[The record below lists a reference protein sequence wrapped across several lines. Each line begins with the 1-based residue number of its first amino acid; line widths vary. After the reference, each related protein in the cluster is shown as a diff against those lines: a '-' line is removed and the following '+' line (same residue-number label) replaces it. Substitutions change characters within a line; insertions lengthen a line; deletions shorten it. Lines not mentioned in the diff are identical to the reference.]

1 MLETVF
7 MAMGLAMDASCVS
20 MTNAMSEKNM
30 KWLKAIFFTLLF
42 GVFQAVMPM
51 IGYFVG
57 GAFSKLLLNFIPLIV
72 LVLLTALGLKSIIE
86 TVKDKK
92 KGNEVKEKRVGMGE
106 IFLQALATSIDALSV
121 GVLFIEKSVGEAML
135 SFGIIGIITFAMSF
149 ICYLI
154 GKKFCGWLKNKAAI
168 VGGIVLIL
176 VGLKIFL
183 PSVL

>member
-57 GAFSKLLLNFIPLIV
+57 GAFSKLLLNFIPLIA

-92 KGNEVKEKRVGMGE
+92 KGHKYQHNAADDRSFVFEPTAK
-106 IFLQALATSIDALSV
+106 
-121 GVLFIEKSVGEAML
+121 LFAYQ
-135 SFGIIGIITFAMSF
+135 IT
-149 ICYLI
+149 Y
-154 GKKFCGWLKNKAAI
+154 K
-168 VGGIVLIL
+168 
-176 VGLKIFL
+176 
-183 PSVL
+183 